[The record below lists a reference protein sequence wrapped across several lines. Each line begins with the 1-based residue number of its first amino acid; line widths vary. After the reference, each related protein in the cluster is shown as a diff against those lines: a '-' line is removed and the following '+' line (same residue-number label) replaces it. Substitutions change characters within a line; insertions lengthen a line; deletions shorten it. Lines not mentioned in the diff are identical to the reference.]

1 VEYFA
6 AIDVSLEA
14 SSICIVD
21 ENGKIARERK
31 ASSDPESLAAAL
43 AGLPG
48 PLRRVGLEAGPL
60 SQWLHAGLA
69 ALELPVVCLETRHL
83 KATLQAI
90 PNKTDRND
98 ARGMAQV
105 VRTGWYKEVHVKSLP
120 AQQARALLAARQLL
134 VRQVKDTALSVRG
147 LLRNFGVKLGAV
159 GKMGFAGRVRE
170 LTAEMP
176 SLASIV
182 EPLLAA
188 RAACLRELAVLHREV
203 LALARKDDV
212 CRRLMTAP
220 GVGPVVALAFK
231 SAVDIPGRFTHSR
244 AVGAHFGLAPR
255 KFQSGEVDRTGHIT
269 RAGDEMMRT
278 LLYEA
283 ATVILGRNPRW
294 STLKAWGVRLA
305 ERQGTQR
312 ARVGVAR
319 KLAIVLHRMWRDGTE
334 FRWGEEP
341 AGGTA

>member
-1 VEYFA
+1 VDYFA

-21 ENGKIARERK
+21 QNGKIVRERK
-31 ASSDPESLAAAL
+31 ALSDPESLAQAL
-43 AGLPG
+43 IGLPG

-120 AQQARALLAARQLL
+120 AQQIRALLAARQLL
-134 VRQVKDTALSVRG
+134 VRQAKDLGLSVRG
-147 LLRNFGVKLGAV
+147 LLRNFGLKLGAV
-159 GKMGFAGRVRE
+159 GKAGFAGRVRE
-170 LTAEMP
+170 LTANTP
-176 SLASIV
+176 GLATII

-188 RAACLRELAVLHREV
+188 RTACLRELGVLHRQV
-203 LALARKDDV
+203 LALARKDEV

-231 SAVDIPGRFTHSR
+231 SAVDDPGRFTRSR
-244 AVGAHFGLAPR
+244 AVGAHFGLTPR

-283 ATVILGRNPRW
+283 ATVILARHPRW
-294 STLKAWGVRLA
+294 STLRAWGTRLA
-305 ERQGTQR
+305 QR
-312 ARVGVAR
+312 HGVAPARVAVAR

-334 FRWGEEP
+334 FRWGNES
-341 AGGTA
+341 TAAAA